1 MSVKENILK
10 FSGQVMRVVLL
21 AILLISTARA
31 LAVSTGNE
39 LYSVVPGQVTGHGH
53 PLLVQLNKDLVF
65 TEESP
70 LKLATQSPFPV
81 NFFLP
86 EIGEKIAIINR
97 AKEISDGGHSY
108 TGDIQGSVGGTLNL
122 NTVNQTLLGSIT
134 LDDGRKYIVSK
145 GKSGSYTVKKKG
157 KSTIPFRC
165 ETCEVGGEKPK
176 GKIQKLSRSP
186 SGQDRPGQYSLQGE
200 PIVVDVL
207 ALYTEK
213 ARKGAGASSNE
224 PNNQDHIKNL
234 FQDYINKANEAL
246 KNSGLD
252 VEFNVVH
259 KKEVDFKE
267 PEKELALQDTIY
279 HMVDGSDGILDEID
293 SLKKKYKPDLV
304 SLLVSTQFGK
314 SWDQIRAGGSGFI
327 SGRAFTAIDFRHF
340 NDDGMYSTV
349 NIAYV
354 NDVYELSDL
363 NLAHELGHNFGCNH
377 DRDNYNRDGGLYD
390 YGHGHTFKVKGT
402 TGAEVFCRTIMAY
415 QSDLNE
421 REIPYFSNPDVN
433 FFKVPT
439 GVKEGRSDSANNA
452 KVIRLTA
459 PLVAQINGG
468 EEEANKPPVIVEM
481 FPDEGDVIDV
491 SVDGYIT
498 FYDPDG
504 EVESLSFNGSLV
516 DKEYWEKLDNGYWKL
531 TIEWDDEEPDT
542 SYSFEVV
549 VVDNDGAE
557 AKKRISFKI
566 KKEYKP
572 PVIVEVFPKEGSVVD
587 VSTDPYI
594 VFYDPD
600 GEVDKLYY
608 HGSNRAKRTWVKQQ
622 NGYWRH
628 TAEWWKLKPNKS
640 YSIEVKVVDNDGAET
655 KQTINFKTSQKILT
669 SIVLLDSGYIEI
681 KGIAPKDSV
690 VDVEVSTDLNQWSK
704 MFSLPTPRGDFQ
716 LNFDSSSEN
725 KEYFRVKIV
734 E

>member
-1 MSVKENILK
+1 M
-10 FSGQVMRVVLL
+10 
-21 AILLISTARA
+21 
-31 LAVSTGNE
+31 
-39 LYSVVPGQVTGHGH
+39 
-53 PLLVQLNKDLVF
+53 
-65 TEESP
+65 
-70 LKLATQSPFPV
+70 
-81 NFFLP
+81 
-86 EIGEKIAIINR
+86 
-97 AKEISDGGHSY
+97 
-108 TGDIQGSVGGTLNL
+108 
-122 NTVNQTLLGSIT
+122 
-134 LDDGRKYIVSK
+134 
-145 GKSGSYTVKKKG
+145 KKKG

-176 GKIQKLSRSP
+176 GKIQKLSRP
-186 SGQDRPGQYSLQGE
+186 PGGQDRPGQYSPQGGS
-200 PIVVDVL
+200 IVVDVL

-234 FQDYINKANEAL
+234 FQSYIDTANEAL

-252 VEFNVVH
+252 VEFNIVH

-267 PEKELALQDTIY
+267 PDKEGALSDTLGY
-279 HMVDGSDGILDEID
+279 MEDESDGIMDEIA

-363 NLAHELGHNFGCNH
+363 TLAHELGHNFGCNH

-402 TGAEVFCRTIMAY
+402 TGADVFCRTIMAY

-468 EEEANKPPVIVEM
+468 EEEVNKPPVIVEM

-566 KKEYKP
+566 KPVIVEVFPKEGSVVDVETDPYVVFYDPDGEIEKLYISNILVRKEKWVKLQNGQWRGGLDWAKLKNQSYSYEVKVVDNDGLETKRTTNFKAIEENKP

-587 VSTDPYI
+587 VETDPYV

-600 GEVDKLYY
+600 GEIEKLYI
-608 HGSNRAKRTWVKQQ
+608 SNILVRKEKWVKLQ
-622 NGYWRH
+622 NGQWRGGLD
-628 TAEWWKLKPNKS
+628 WVKLKNQS
-640 YSIEVKVVDNDGAET
+640 YSYEVKLVDNDGAET
-655 KQTINFKTSQKILT
+655 KQTINFKTIQENKPPV
-669 SIVLLDSGYIEI
+669 IVKTFPEEGSVVSEFTDPYVVFYDPDGEI
-681 KGIAPKDSV
+681 KSLSFNG
-690 VDVEVSTDLNQWSK
+690 VSINKNQWAK
-704 MFSLPTPRGDFQ
+704 LEGNGYWKFIARTIKR
-716 LNFDSSSEN
+716 
-725 KEYFRVKIV
+725 
-734 E
+734 